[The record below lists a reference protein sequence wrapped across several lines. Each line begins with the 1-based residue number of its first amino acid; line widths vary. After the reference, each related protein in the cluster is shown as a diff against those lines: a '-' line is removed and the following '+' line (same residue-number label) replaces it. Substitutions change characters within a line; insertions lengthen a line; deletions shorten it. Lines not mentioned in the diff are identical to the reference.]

1 MILPI
6 YVMKL
11 QCRFL
16 NSLPLGRLKQKKPI
30 FPIINQCG
38 FLIST
43 HMGGKARRPKADYI
57 RLVRAANHILP
68 DSPDTPDSPDNLDS
82 AQLSEIVPG
91 TNDSN
96 SPFKN
101 RTDL

>member
-1 MILPI
+1 MTLIPHSKTAPI
-6 YVMKL
+6 CDY
-11 QCRFL
+11 FT
-16 NSLPLGRLKQKKPI
+16 KPVR
-30 FPIINQCG
+30 FPISLQ
-38 FLIST
+38 
-43 HMGGKARRPKADYI
+43 MGGKARRPKADYI